1 MSEQVRGG
9 RLVAGATDVVDLG
22 GGDFAEIR
30 RRMNYAITRQLAS
43 RFTGPTPM
51 SDYLAAVLELNVTA
65 LRGSGY
71 GCTLEH
77 DHGDP
82 ASHCDTPAVTRAVLD
97 DLDPDDADAIIEAV
111 AARNLSLRRR
121 VQPADD
127 SFPPSATS
135 FSPAPSA
142 TAEPSPDDSQSSSS
156 VNDSAGPGTS

>member
-1 MSEQVRGG
+1 MSEPVRGG

-30 RRMNYAITRQLAS
+30 RRMNYAITRQLAA

-51 SDYLAAVLELNVTA
+51 TDYLAAVLDLNVTA
-65 LRGSGY
+65 LRGPGY

-77 DHGDP
+77 DHGD
-82 ASHCDTPAVTRAVLD
+82 AATRCDTSAVTTAVLD
-97 DLDPDDADAIIEAV
+97 DLDPDDAEAIIEAI

-142 TAEPSPDDSQSSSS
+142 TAEPSPDGSLRSSSS
-156 VNDSAGPGTS
+156 SASAGHGTS